1 AYVYLAQDKNM
12 LKKVIISGDWLKYQ
26 QGK

>member
-1 AYVYLAQDKNM
+1 KNM